1 MFITIFTCPTENEYL
16 ALPQFACR
24 NAERMFF
31 SDFYP
36 AHLIMCLS
44 NIPIDFAFDD
54 AVDLVEWIEY
64 F

>member
-24 NAERMFF
+24 NAESKCFF
-31 SDFYP
+31 R
-36 AHLIMCLS
+36 LS
-44 NIPIDFAFDD
+44 PCSFDN
-54 AVDLVEWIEY
+54 VFKQHSHRLC